1 MEHGVS
7 ESISQRSSG
16 EKAKENCRIQAII
29 NELDRR
35 CQVYE
40 TQYGNGEKSV
50 NRFEAEQR
58 EAEIIAKENG
68 YWIPINHMFDLGMP
82 GPCGNENDTYVDE
95 NIIYKVNNLLNSGG
109 ICNLLKRIILHNTV
123 FPETYYR
130 LHGFTGYEGRSIM
143 PVLKQDLIKDAI
155 PATAIEIDTYMSAIG
170 FIKVN
175 SVGKFENK
183 DCVIWDIVPR
193 NVLRDKEGDIYV
205 IDAEL
210 TKK

>member
-68 YWIPINHMFDLGMP
+68 YWIPINHIFDLGIP
-82 GPCGNENDTYVDE
+82 GLCGNENDTYVDE

-143 PVLKQDLIKDAI
+143 PVLK
-155 PATAIEIDTYMSAIG
+155 
-170 FIKVN
+170 
-175 SVGKFENK
+175 
-183 DCVIWDIVPR
+183 
-193 NVLRDKEGDIYV
+193 
-205 IDAEL
+205 
-210 TKK
+210 